1 MQKSDTI
8 SALAAALAKAQA
20 AIRPAKKDS
29 TNPHYK
35 SKYADLA
42 SIMEACRDALAAN
55 DLSVVQMPVD
65 IIPGHASLETVL
77 LHKSGE
83 WMSSVAS
90 CRLSKDDAQGYGSA
104 ITYLRRYCL
113 AAMLAIAQDDDDG
126 ESAAAAK
133 QLTPHQAPRKGSNDL
148 GVLRDALIQR
158 LRALR
163 AIENECIGHAPE
175 FVLDGKIGW
184 SMQIVQLNTE
194 IAASRA
200 RLATWSNVETDD
212 LSDDDLRDAAIARAA
227 ESAADDVPADI

>member
-42 SIMEACRDALAAN
+42 SVMEACRDALAAN
-55 DLSVVQMPVD
+55 DLSIVQMPVD
-65 IIPGHASLETVL
+65 LTPGYASLETVL

-90 CRLSKDDAQGYGSA
+90 CRLGKDDAQGYGSA

-126 ESAAAAK
+126 EAAAS
-133 QLTPHQAPRKGSNDL
+133 QPAPRINNSE
-148 GVLRDALIQR
+148 AEQR

-163 AIENECIGHAPE
+163 KIERECIGHAPD
-175 FVLDGKIGW
+175 FALNRKQSLAQQRADLDR
-184 SMQIVQLNTE
+184 E

-200 RLATWSNVETDD
+200 RIAAWSNLAGATQSVETGD
-212 LSDDDLRDAAIARAA
+212 LSDDELRDAAIAKAA
-227 ESAADDVPADI
+227 ESAADDVPADL